1 MREFIVRRTIFCYI
15 FNGYLQPGKS
25 NMYIVDDP
33 MLALITRFRGE
44 DAQNL
49 EISDEE
55 FLLRQIAIVK
65 NHVRQFPDSERSA
78 RAMEWIATHARQY
91 RRQWQRHA
99 VAKTLIKVRCPD
111 CPLAGE
117 QRSSCEIHA
126 FWLKLLQHYIADELS
141 SQEYVESA
149 LKLLDQ
155 YKNRL
160 KIGLARQR
168 FPLETAQL
176 ESA

>member
-1 MREFIVRRTIFCYI
+1 MKEFIVQRTIFCYI

-99 VAKTLIKVRCPD
+99 VAKTLLKARCPD

-126 FWLKLLQHYIADELS
+126 FWLKLLQQYIADDLS
-141 SQEYVESA
+141 AQEYVENA
-149 LKLLDQ
+149 LKLLGR

-160 KIGLARQR
+160 KIGLIRER
-168 FPLETAQL
+168 PSLGTAQIDP
-176 ESA
+176 A